1 MVVDENSDDN
11 RDKKNQQNSSGKEN
25 IPIDRMVSHTKE
37 LIFGTE

>member
-1 MVVDENSDDN
+1 MKIQMTTET
-11 RDKKNQQNSSGKEN
+11 KNQQNSSGKEN